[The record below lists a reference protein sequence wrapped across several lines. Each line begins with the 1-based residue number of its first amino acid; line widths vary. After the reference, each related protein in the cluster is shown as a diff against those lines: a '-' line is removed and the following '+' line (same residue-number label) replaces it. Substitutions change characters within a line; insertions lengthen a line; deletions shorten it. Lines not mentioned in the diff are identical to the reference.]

1 MKDTTFTLRM
11 DTATLEI
18 LKSSAK
24 KNKMTNSEYIR
35 FLIRLADIIKFMP
48 SKVYNIER
56 IVESEVT
63 DIDEAY

>member
-1 MKDTTFTLRM
+1 MKDSTFTLRM

-18 LKSSAK
+18 LKASAK

-48 SKVYNIER
+48 NKVYNLER
-56 IVESEVT
+56 SVESEVS
-63 DIDEAY
+63 DIDEAD

>member
-56 IVESEVT
+56 TVESEVT